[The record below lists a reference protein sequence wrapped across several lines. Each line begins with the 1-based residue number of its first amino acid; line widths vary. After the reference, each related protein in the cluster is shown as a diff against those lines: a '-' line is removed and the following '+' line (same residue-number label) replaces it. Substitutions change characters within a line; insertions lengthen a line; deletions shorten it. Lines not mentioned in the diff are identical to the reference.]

1 LELTGI
7 RARPGVIDDSSG
19 FPDKGRTGMASS
31 GKQKTTTAKRVREAK
46 LRERRIEKQAR
57 KDARKLAASDRA
69 DAFADPAESP
79 PAGEAHAPPD
89 FTQG

>member
-1 LELTGI
+1 
-7 RARPGVIDDSSG
+7 
-19 FPDKGRTGMASS
+19 MASS

-69 DAFADPAESP
+69 DAFADATESP
-79 PAGEAHAPPD
+79 TAGEAQAPPD
-89 FTQG
+89 FTQD

>member
-1 LELTGI
+1 
-7 RARPGVIDDSSG
+7 
-19 FPDKGRTGMASS
+19 MASS

-69 DAFADPAESP
+69 DGPAEATGP
-79 PAGEAHAPPD
+79 PMTGEADAPLD
-89 FTQG
+89 ATQG